1 MVGRGSGKPRVLISH
16 LFIFIGASLFKLPP
30 FSGKFPHLV
39 VPSIAELTSSVGS
52 LSLYGVSFS
61 FCGSVPRAHHQPTC
75 ATVTSSRNHDSK
87 PQKSPPLFEDFGFWP
102 PAAEFVCSELG
113 WYPLALLQVLH
124 LSDPLSVL
132 ESWNYNDVTPCTW
145 YGVSCTQIG
154 DPGTPT
160 IFRVTGLVLRNSKLL
175 GSIPKELGMI
185 EHLTN
190 LDLSS
195 NYFNGSLPWTI
206 INSSTLQVL
215 SLSNNVISGEL
226 PEFMGDS
233 KSLRL
238 LNLSDNALGGSIP
251 ESLTSLKNL
260 SVVSLR
266 SNYFAGGVPSGFNS
280 VEVLD
285 LSSNLLNGSLPSA
298 FGGNGLRYLNLS
310 YNKLSGPI
318 SPGFASKIPRNATID
333 LSFNNLSGSIPESL
347 AWADQKTE
355 FLAGNSDLCGRP
367 LKILCSI
374 PSTLST
380 PPNATTT
387 TPPAIAVI
395 PKTVDT
401 NPSANSS
408 GTSVAAKDQ
417 TPGGLKPATI
427 AGIAVEAE
435 KRQQSHHNQRAQI
448 TQEARTSSG
457 TRPGSGIKK
466 TRQLLLPH
474 NQRPRSIDLRIMFQR
489 GRRTQRLAHH
499 NKQRPQP
506 ENDGTLVTLDG
517 ETRLELDRL
526 LRASAYI
533 LGASGGSIVYKAV
546 LEDGTAYAVRRI
558 GESGGVAER
567 MKEFEQH
574 ARTIAKVKH
583 PNLVRLRGFYWG
595 DDEKLVIYD
604 YVSNGSLASACSG
617 YRKAGSSPFHLSL
630 EHRLKIARGVA
641 RGLAHI
647 HDKKLVHGNIKP
659 TKILLNSDMEPLISD
674 FGLEKLVAGGASH
687 RMAATSSG
695 SSNRFGSQRFVHQ
708 QDLSITN
715 TNHSNNNS
723 PFAVPTSANLGAPS
737 PYQAPESLKSFKP
750 SSKWDVYSFG
760 VVLLE
765 LLTGRAFLDQ
775 DLAQWTAGPV
785 VGNEDRGWVLR
796 MADVAIRA
804 DVASREEVVL
814 GCFKLAFGCAS
825 LAPQKRPSM
834 KEALQVLEKMM
845 TP

>member
-1 MVGRGSGKPRVLISH
+1 MTPNPRNLLPCLSA
-16 LFIFIGASLFKLPP
+16 LAFSLLLLSSSALNSDGILLLAFKY
-30 FSGKFPHLV
+30 
-39 VPSIAELTSSVGS
+39 SI
-52 LSLYGVSFS
+52 
-61 FCGSVPRAHHQPTC
+61 
-75 ATVTSSRNHDSK
+75 
-87 PQKSPPLFEDFGFWP
+87 
-102 PAAEFVCSELG
+102 
-113 WYPLALLQVLH
+113 

-132 ESWNYNDVTPCTW
+132 ESWNYNDVTPCAW
-145 YGVSCTQIG
+145 NGVTCTPIG
-154 DPGTPT
+154 NPGTPAML
-160 IFRVTGLVLRNSKLL
+160 RVTRLILPNSKLL
-175 GSIPKELGMI
+175 GSIPKELGTM
-185 EHLTN
+185 EHLTH

-195 NYFNGSLPWTI
+195 NYFNGSLPSTI

-215 SLSNNVISGEL
+215 SLSNNVISG
-226 PEFMGDS
+226 
-233 KSLRL
+233 
-238 LNLSDNALGGSIP
+238 
-251 ESLTSLKNL
+251 
-260 SVVSLR
+260 
-266 SNYFAGGVPSGFNS
+266 GVPSGFVS

-285 LSSNLLNGSLPSA
+285 LSSNLLNGSLPSD
-298 FGGNGLRYLNLS
+298 FRGNGLRYLNLS

-318 SPGFASKIPRNATID
+318 PPGFAAKIPRNTTID
-333 LSFNNLSGSIPESL
+333 LSFNNLSGAIPESL
-347 AWADQKTE
+347 AWADQKSE
-355 FLAGNSDLCGRP
+355 FLAGNMDLCGKP

-374 PSTLST
+374 PSTLTT

-387 TPPAIAVI
+387 TSPAIAVI
-395 PKTVDT
+395 PKTVGTD
-401 NPSANSS
+401 PSADSPGSS
-408 GTSVAAKDQ
+408 AAAKGQ
-417 TPGGLKPATI
+417 TPGGLKPGTI
-427 AGIAVEAE
+427 AGIAVGDLAGIGVLALVILYVYQVKKRKKDHKVTTTNEPKSHQKPEPAAE
-435 KRQQSHHNQRAQI
+435 QDPAPESRKPANCYCLTITGHETSTSESCSSEDDEDKDLPTTRSNDQHPQNGAGANQ
-448 TQEARTSSG
+448 
-457 TRPGSGIKK
+457 K
-466 TRQLLLPH
+466 T
-474 NQRPRSIDLRIMFQR
+474 
-489 GRRTQRLAHH
+489 
-499 NKQRPQP
+499 
-506 ENDGTLVTLDG
+506 GTLVTVDG
-517 ETRLELDRL
+517 ETRLELDAL

-558 GESGGVAER
+558 GESGVER

-574 ARTIAKVKH
+574 ARAIAKVKH

-617 YRKAGSSPFHLSL
+617 YRKVGSSPFHLSL

-674 FGLEKLVAGGASH
+674 FGLEKLIVGGASH
-687 RMAATSSG
+687 HMTATGSG
-695 SSNRFGSQRFVHQ
+695 SSNRFGSQRFAHHQ
-708 QDLSITN
+708 EFSIAN
-715 TNHSNNNS
+715 VNHSNNNS
-723 PFAVPTSANLGAPS
+723 PFVVPTSSNLGAPS

-765 LLTGRAFLDQ
+765 LLTGRVFLDGE
-775 DLAQWTAGPV
+775 LAQWNAGS

-804 DVASREEVVL
+804 EVASREEVVL

-825 LAPQKRPSM
+825 LVPQKRPSM

>member
-1 MVGRGSGKPRVLISH
+1 MTPNPRNLLPCLSA
-16 LFIFIGASLFKLPP
+16 LAFSLLLLSSSALNSDGILLLAFKY
-30 FSGKFPHLV
+30 
-39 VPSIAELTSSVGS
+39 SI
-52 LSLYGVSFS
+52 
-61 FCGSVPRAHHQPTC
+61 
-75 ATVTSSRNHDSK
+75 
-87 PQKSPPLFEDFGFWP
+87 
-102 PAAEFVCSELG
+102 
-113 WYPLALLQVLH
+113 

-132 ESWNYNDVTPCTW
+132 ESWNYNDVTPCAW
-145 YGVSCTQIG
+145 NGVTCTPIG
-154 DPGTPT
+154 NPGTPAML
-160 IFRVTGLVLRNSKLL
+160 RVTRLILPNSKLL
-175 GSIPKELGMI
+175 GSIPKELGTM
-185 EHLTN
+185 EHLTH

-195 NYFNGSLPWTI
+195 NYFNGSLPSTI

-226 PEFMGDS
+226 PEFIGDS
-233 KSLRL
+233 RSLWF
-238 LNLSDNALGGSIP
+238 LNLSDNALSGSIP
-251 ESLTSLKNL
+251 KSITSLKNL

-266 SNYFAGGVPSGFNS
+266 SNYLAGGVPSGFVS

-285 LSSNLLNGSLPSA
+285 LSSNLLNGSLPSD
-298 FGGNGLRYLNLS
+298 FRGNGLRYLNLS

-318 SPGFASKIPRNATID
+318 PPGFAAKIPRNTTID
-333 LSFNNLSGSIPESL
+333 LSFNNLSGAIPESL
-347 AWADQKTE
+347 AWADQKSE
-355 FLAGNSDLCGRP
+355 FLAGNMDLCGKP

-374 PSTLST
+374 PSTLTT

-387 TPPAIAVI
+387 TSPAIAVI
-395 PKTVDT
+395 PKTVGTD
-401 NPSANSS
+401 PSADSPGSS
-408 GTSVAAKDQ
+408 AAAKGQ
-417 TPGGLKPATI
+417 TPGGLKPGTI
-427 AGIAVEAE
+427 AGIAVGDLAGIGVLALVILYVYQVKKRKKDHKITTTNEPKSHQKPEPAAE
-435 KRQQSHHNQRAQI
+435 QDPAPESRKPANCYCLTI
-448 TQEARTSSG
+448 TGHETSTSE
-457 TRPGSGIKK
+457 SCSSEDDEDKDK
-466 TRQLLLPH
+466 DLPAT
-474 NQRPRSIDLRIMFQR
+474 RSID
-489 GRRTQRLAHH
+489 HH
-499 NKQRPQP
+499 PQ
-506 ENDGTLVTLDG
+506 NGAGANQKTGTLVTVDG
-517 ETRLELDRL
+517 ETRLELDAL

-558 GESGGVAER
+558 GESGVER

-574 ARTIAKVKH
+574 ARAIAKVKH

-617 YRKAGSSPFHLSL
+617 YRKVGSSPFHLSL

-674 FGLEKLVAGGASH
+674 FGLEKLIVGGASH
-687 RMAATSSG
+687 HMTATGSG
-695 SSNRFGSQRFVHQ
+695 SSNRFGSQRFAHHQ
-708 QDLSITN
+708 EFSIAN
-715 TNHSNNNS
+715 VNHSNNNS
-723 PFAVPTSANLGAPS
+723 PFVVPTSSNLGAPS

-765 LLTGRAFLDQ
+765 LLTGRVFLDGE
-775 DLAQWTAGPV
+775 LAQWNAGS

-804 DVASREEVVL
+804 EVASREEVVL

-825 LAPQKRPSM
+825 LVPQKRPSM

>member
-1 MVGRGSGKPRVLISH
+1 MTPSPRDLH
-16 LFIFIGASLFKLPP
+16 PCLRTLAFSLLLLSSSALNSDGILLLSFKY
-30 FSGKFPHLV
+30 
-39 VPSIAELTSSVGS
+39 SI
-52 LSLYGVSFS
+52 
-61 FCGSVPRAHHQPTC
+61 
-75 ATVTSSRNHDSK
+75 
-87 PQKSPPLFEDFGFWP
+87 
-102 PAAEFVCSELG
+102 
-113 WYPLALLQVLH
+113 
-124 LSDPLSVL
+124 LSDPFSVL
-132 ESWNYNDVTPCTW
+132 KSWNYNDVTPCTW
-145 YGVSCTQIG
+145 NGVTCTQIG

-160 IFRVTGLVLRNSKLL
+160 MFRVTGLVLPNSKLL

-195 NYFNGSLPWTI
+195 NYFNGSLPSTI

-215 SLSNNVISGEL
+215 SLSNNVIS
-226 PEFMGDS
+226 
-233 KSLRL
+233 
-238 LNLSDNALGGSIP
+238 
-251 ESLTSLKNL
+251 
-260 SVVSLR
+260 
-266 SNYFAGGVPSGFNS
+266 GGVPSGFNS

-285 LSSNLLNGSLPSA
+285 LSSNLLNGSLPSD
-298 FGGNGLRYLNLS
+298 FGGNGLRYLNIS

-318 SPGFASKIPRNATID
+318 APGFASKIPRNATID

-355 FLAGNSDLCGRP
+355 FLAGNSDLCGKP

-387 TPPAIAVI
+387 TSPAIAVI
-395 PKTVDT
+395 PKTV
-401 NPSANSS
+401 NGGPSANSS
-408 GTSVAAKDQ
+408 GTSVVAKDQ
-417 TPGGLKPATI
+417 TPGGLKPGTI
-427 AGIAVEAE
+427 AGIAVGDLAGIGVLALVILYVYQLKKRKSDNKVTTTNEPKSQRKPEPAAEQDPEAE
-435 KRQQSHHNQRAQI
+435 SRKPANCYCLTIKGHEASTSESCSSEDDEHKDLPTTTTNNDPNQ
-448 TQEARTSSG
+448 
-457 TRPGSGIKK
+457 K
-466 TRQLLLPH
+466 T
-474 NQRPRSIDLRIMFQR
+474 
-489 GRRTQRLAHH
+489 
-499 NKQRPQP
+499 K
-506 ENDGTLVTLDG
+506 GTLVTVDG
-517 ETRLELDRL
+517 ETRLELDTL

-558 GESGGVAER
+558 GEGGGAVER
-567 MKEFEQH
+567 MKDFEQH
-574 ARTIAKVKH
+574 ARAIARVKH

-595 DDEKLVIYD
+595 DGEKLVIYD
-604 YVSNGSLASACSG
+604 YVSNGSLAGACSG

-641 RGLAHI
+641 RGLAYI

-659 TKILLNSDMEPLISD
+659 AKILLNSDMEPLISD
-674 FGLEKLVAGGASH
+674 FGLEKLVGGGASH
-687 RMAATSSG
+687 CMATAGSS
-695 SSNRFGSQRFVHQ
+695 SSNRFGSQRFAHH

-715 TNHSNNNS
+715 THHSNNNS
-723 PFAVPTSANLGAPS
+723 PFVVPASSNLGTPS
-737 PYQAPESLKSFKP
+737 PYQAPESLKSFRP
-750 SSKWDVYSFG
+750 STKWDVYSFG

-765 LLTGRAFLDQ
+765 LLTGRAFPDR

-785 VGNEDRGWVLR
+785 VGSEDQGWVLR

-804 DVASREEVVL
+804 DVASREEVAL

-834 KEALQVLEKMM
+834 KEALQVLDKMM

>member
-1 MVGRGSGKPRVLISH
+1 MTPSSKNLHP
-16 LFIFIGASLFKLPP
+16 SLRALVFSLLLLSSSALNSDGILLLSFKY
-30 FSGKFPHLV
+30 
-39 VPSIAELTSSVGS
+39 SI
-52 LSLYGVSFS
+52 
-61 FCGSVPRAHHQPTC
+61 
-75 ATVTSSRNHDSK
+75 
-87 PQKSPPLFEDFGFWP
+87 
-102 PAAEFVCSELG
+102 
-113 WYPLALLQVLH
+113 
-124 LSDPLSVL
+124 LSDPLFVL
-132 ESWNYNDVTPCTW
+132 ESWNYSDVTPCAW
-145 YGVSCTQIG
+145 NGVTCTQIG
-154 DPGTPT
+154 DPGTPAM
-160 IFRVTGLVLRNSKLL
+160 FRVTSLVLPSSKLL

-185 EHLTN
+185 EHLTQ

-195 NYFNGSLPWTI
+195 NYFNGSLPSTI
-206 INSSTLQVL
+206 INSSTLRVL

-226 PEFMGDS
+226 PEFIGDS
-233 KSLRL
+233 KSLTF

-251 ESLTSLKNL
+251 ESLASLKNL

-266 SNYFAGGVPSGFNS
+266 SNYFAGGVPSGFDS
-280 VEVLD
+280 VGVLD
-285 LSSNLLNGSLPSA
+285 LSSNLLNGSLPPD

-318 SPGFASKIPRNATID
+318 PPGFASKIPRNTTID
-333 LSFNNLSGSIPESL
+333 LSFNNLSGAIPESL

-355 FLAGNSDLCGRP
+355 FLAGNVDLCGKP

-387 TPPAIAVI
+387 TSPAAIAVI

-401 NPSANSS
+401 DPSANST

-417 TPGGLKPATI
+417 TPGGLKPGTI
-427 AGIAVEAE
+427 AGIAVGDLAGIGVLALVILYVYQVRKQKNDNKVTTTNGPKSHKKPEPAAE
-435 KRQQSHHNQRAQI
+435 QDPEPESRKPASCYCLTI
-448 TQEARTSSG
+448 KGQEASTSESCSSEDDEGKDLPAAAATNSDHHQTG
-457 TRPGSGIKK
+457 TGASQK
-466 TRQLLLPH
+466 T
-474 NQRPRSIDLRIMFQR
+474 
-489 GRRTQRLAHH
+489 
-499 NKQRPQP
+499 
-506 ENDGTLVTLDG
+506 GTLVTVDG
-517 ETRLELDRL
+517 ETRLELDTL
-526 LRASAYI
+526 LRSSAYI
-533 LGASGGSIVYKAV
+533 LGASGGGTIVYKAV
-546 LEDGTAYAVRRI
+546 LQDGTAYAVRRI
-558 GESGGVAER
+558 GESGVER
-567 MKEFEQH
+567 MKEFEHH
-574 ARTIAKVKH
+574 ARAIARVKH

-604 YVSNGSLASACSG
+604 YVSNGSLAGACSG

-647 HDKKLVHGNIKP
+647 HDKKLVHGNVKP

-674 FGLEKLVAGGASH
+674 LGLEKLVVGGASLH
-687 RMAATSSG
+687 MTATSSG
-695 SSNRFGSQRFVHQ
+695 SSTRFGSQRFAPH
-708 QDLSITN
+708 QDLLITN
-715 TNHSNNNS
+715 VNHSNNSS
-723 PFAVPTSANLGAPS
+723 PFVVPTSSNLGAPS

-760 VVLLE
+760 IVLLE
-765 LLTGRAFLDQ
+765 LLTGRVFLDR
-775 DLAQWTAGPV
+775 DLAQWNAGS

-825 LAPQKRPSM
+825 IAPQKRPSM

-845 TP
+845 AP